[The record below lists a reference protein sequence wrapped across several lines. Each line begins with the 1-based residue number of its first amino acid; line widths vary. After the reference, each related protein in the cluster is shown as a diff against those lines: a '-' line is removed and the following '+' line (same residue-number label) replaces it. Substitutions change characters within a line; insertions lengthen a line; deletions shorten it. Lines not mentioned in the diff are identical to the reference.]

1 MRISDWS
8 SDVCSSDLFLREPAA
23 ALGAR
28 KPQSEFAAVQ
38 GLADPGRAYQL
49 RAAFGPSEH
58 KQAHVP
64 GTAGREEMVRVA
76 KRLQPGRA
84 GQLVL
89 DARLAEQ
96 PSKRGRVFA
105 PGRSQ
110 EQSDRKSVGSGKS
123 GSVRVDIGGRR
134 SIK

>member
-1 MRISDWS
+1 MIRRPLRTTRTNT
-8 SDVCSSDLFLREPAA
+8 LFPDTTLFR
-23 ALGAR
+23 
-28 KPQSEFAAVQ
+28 S
-38 GLADPGRAYQL
+38 
-49 RAAFGPSEH
+49 
-58 KQAHVP
+58 P

-110 EQSDRKSVGSGKS
+110 EQSFCAYEHGLISQTLTGDLCGRDVSHAIGSASCREKGCPYGEIS
-123 GSVRVDIGGRR
+123 GVAGA
-134 SIK
+134 

>member
-1 MRISDWS
+1 MLSLFDLYFISYVSFFFFLMIRRPPRSTRTDT
-8 SDVCSSDLFLREPAA
+8 LFPYTTLFR
-23 ALGAR
+23 
-28 KPQSEFAAVQ
+28 S
-38 GLADPGRAYQL
+38 
-49 RAAFGPSEH
+49 GPSEH

-110 EQSDRKSVGSGKS
+110 EQSFCAYEHGLISQTLTGDLCGR
-123 GSVRVDIGGRR
+123 DEIGRAHV
-134 SIK
+134 

>member
-1 MRISDWS
+1 MIRQPTRSTRTDTL
-8 SDVCSSDLFLREPAA
+8 VPYPTLFR
-23 ALGAR
+23 
-28 KPQSEFAAVQ
+28 S
-38 GLADPGRAYQL
+38 
-49 RAAFGPSEH
+49 
-58 KQAHVP
+58 HVP

-110 EQSDRKSVGSGKS
+110 EQSFCAYEHGLISQTLTGDLC
-123 GSVRVDIGGRR
+123 GRDV
-134 SIK
+134 SHV

>member
-1 MRISDWS
+1 MIRRPLRTTRTNT
-8 SDVCSSDLFLREPAA
+8 LFPDTTLFR
-23 ALGAR
+23 
-28 KPQSEFAAVQ
+28 S
-38 GLADPGRAYQL
+38 
-49 RAAFGPSEH
+49 
-58 KQAHVP
+58 P

-76 KRLQPGRA
+76 KRIQPGRA

-110 EQSDRKSVGSGKS
+110 EQSFCAYEHGLISQTLTGDLCGRD
-123 GSVRVDIGGRR
+123 VRSEEHTSELR
-134 SIK
+134 SLMRISYAVFCLKKKNIHNKPPHI